1 MHPEGVHLK
10 AGRPKVDRAVE
21 KKKNIGY
28 RWGGG
33 EAERCAGAR
42 KGCQVQFRPK
52 TMRTRPISAV
62 RPKLSSDISTQHCG
76 PKQDILIKLYQ
87 KELRQLLGYGIY
99 MIMLMILTFNKD
111 PQV

>member
-1 MHPEGVHLK
+1 MNTSELRKLHE
-10 AGRPKVDRAVE
+10 RPNPVE
-21 KKKNIGY
+21 KLSK
-28 RWGGG
+28 
-33 EAERCAGAR
+33 CAAKPGQNCG
-42 KGCQVQFRPK
+42 KSGQNCSK
-52 TMRTRPISAV
+52 
-62 RPKLSSDISTQHCG
+62 SSDISTQHCG

>member
-1 MHPEGVHLK
+1 VHL
-10 AGRPKVDRAVE
+10 PL
-21 KKKNIGY
+21 
-28 RWGGG
+28 
-33 EAERCAGAR
+33 
-42 KGCQVQFRPK
+42 
-52 TMRTRPISAV
+52 PILA
-62 RPKLSSDISTQHCG
+62 KLPTSSDISTQHCG

>member
-1 MHPEGVHLK
+1 MNGLNLWKSSQNERLNQ
-10 AGRPKVDRAVE
+10 A
-21 KKKNIGY
+21 KN
-28 RWGGG
+28 
-33 EAERCAGAR
+33 
-42 KGCQVQFRPK
+42 
-52 TMRTRPISAV
+52 V

>member
-1 MHPEGVHLK
+1 MGIQAKIMSKLRLGQNYVK
-10 AGRPKVDRAVE
+10 IK
-21 KKKNIGY
+21 I
-28 RWGGG
+28 
-33 EAERCAGAR
+33 
-42 KGCQVQFRPK
+42 
-52 TMRTRPISAV
+52 
-62 RPKLSSDISTQHCG
+62 RPKLPTSSDISTQHCG

>member
-1 MHPEGVHLK
+1 M
-10 AGRPKVDRAVE
+10 
-21 KKKNIGY
+21 KNQAKI
-28 RWGGG
+28 
-33 EAERCAGAR
+33 
-42 KGCQVQFRPK
+42 KINCQMKNQAK
-52 TMRTRPISAV
+52 IKINCQMKNQAKI
-62 RPKLSSDISTQHCG
+62 KSSDISTQHCG

>member
-1 MHPEGVHLK
+1 MSKLRLGQNYVK
-10 AGRPKVDRAVE
+10 IK
-21 KKKNIGY
+21 I
-28 RWGGG
+28 
-33 EAERCAGAR
+33 
-42 KGCQVQFRPK
+42 
-52 TMRTRPISAV
+52 
-62 RPKLSSDISTQHCG
+62 RPKLPTSSDISTQHCG